1 MDRRNDDKIVFET
14 SEDVKIVS
22 TFDDMNLK
30 EDLMRGIYAYS
41 NFTIVLYFNLLILNF
56 FRL

>member
-41 NFTIVLYFNLLILNF
+41 NFIIIFYLNLLILYF
-56 FRL
+56 LRL